1 MSQLTVLSNVTSS
14 DALEIIQKIE
24 DQLEVTIGNRAKK
37 YLDMQ
42 KFNSIWEKKLI
53 KNSKVKSKI
62 LISW

>member
-53 KNSKVKSKI
+53 KNSKVKSR
-62 LISW
+62 